1 MRNLLLCVLCVVAV
15 LMVAAPT
22 LAQCQNGQ
30 CPNGQCDRAPSAI
43 PAPRVNVQVD
53 TAVDAYFLKYRNEQA
68 AKDAD
73 IANALKRLESAI
85 QAKQL
90 APSAPTA
97 PPKAETPQ
105 ERIKEKAE
113 EVKDAVLESPF
124 LRTLAVLVVLGL
136 VLALGHAIYVK
147 CHADKA
153 KIDENLKDHPMLQ
166 SLFDKMDDFNTKF
179 ENKIHGV
186 TTDQKTAN
194 SDLVKVAL
202 ATPAPSQVTVALQ
215 SSQAVSIARF
225 RLPRRPL

>member
-1 MRNLLLCVLCVVAV
+1 MRNLILFVACVCVL
-15 LMVAAPT
+15 LVAAPVF
-22 LAQCQNGQ
+22 AQ
-30 CPNGQCDRAPSAI
+30 CPNGQCPSSAYPSVI
-43 PAPRVNVQVD
+43 PTPRVNVQVE
-53 TAVDAYFLKYRNEQA
+53 TANAAVEAYFLKYRNEQA
-68 AKDAD
+68 AKDAA
-73 IANALKRLESAI
+73 IADALRRLESAVN
-85 QAKQL
+85 AKQA
-90 APSAPTA
+90 APVVPAKPES
-97 PPKAETPQ
+97 PKEAL
-105 ERIKEKAE
+105 KEKAE

-202 ATPAPSQVTVALQ
+202 ATPAPSQMTVAAPVVPAATP
-215 SSQAVSIARF
+215 AVVPVAA
-225 RLPRRPL
+225 PVPAAK